1 MVRRKNPPWF
11 RVFST
16 LLQTGAGSK
25 KIEGKSFR
33 TRPKVDFI
41 APGEL
46 FFAIVT
52 KAEDANV

>member
-52 KAEDANV
+52 KA